1 MNKEHL
7 SFQRIRAHLDFLFP
21 LSKKNSVLEFIQV
34 QVLVLGY
41 INSSLVF
48 SIPISLVLSS
58 LLYIFSIHLEINK
71 QFVILLSKD
80 NGSSKRSSTTFLL
93 PVRKRTSLR

>member
-21 LSKKNSVLEFIQV
+21 LSKKISVLELLQV

-48 SIPISLVLSS
+48 SIRISLVFVPF
-58 LLYIFSIHLEINK
+58 YIFFPFI
-71 QFVILLSKD
+71 
-80 NGSSKRSSTTFLL
+80 
-93 PVRKRTSLR
+93 